1 MNCLKQIRESKN
13 LSQSQLAEMTGIKV
27 PNISAYENGR
37 LRMREDTIRRFAEAL
52 GVRPGEI
59 LGDKK

>member
-1 MNCLKQIRESKN
+1 MNCLKQIRESKKI
-13 LSQSQLAEMTGIKV
+13 SQVELANKTGIAQ
-27 PNISAYENGR
+27 PNVSTYENGKK
-37 LRMREDTIRRFAEAL
+37 RMREDTIRRFAKAL